1 MLKPIIDKKMLI
13 SSELPNVIL
22 TAIVMVVELVIFSVP
37 VVVLLD
43 PHHHH
48 LHHHVIL
55 HVKLAQNQQNVQ
67 VVLEENFYKMENVSP
82 HVKEV
87 SLKIWPH

>member
-1 MLKPIIDKKMLI
+1 MLI